1 MENIIIES
9 NRGKKQL
16 VLKNFKFCI
25 ISCNKELKYTVI
37 RCQFTTK
44 NCVAKVYTKYKWK

>member
-16 VLKNFKFCI
+16 VLNNFKFWI
-25 ISCNKELKYTVI
+25 SSCNEEFRYTII
-37 RCQFTTK
+37 RCQCLTK
-44 NCVAKVYTKYKWK
+44 NCMAKVYTKYK